1 MLEENFLLPEEIP
14 DEDIAAANASQLK
27 KLWKKYE
34 PFKFDLFSAG
44 VVLMQLGCPALQTS
58 DNLPDFDA
66 ALARC
71 NYDLKKCRKKF
82 KLESPVLD
90 ANDGA
95 GWDLAAALLCR
106 RDERITAKK
115 ALKHPFLKS

>member
-58 DNLPDFDA
+58 D
-66 ALARC
+66 
-71 NYDLKKCRKKF
+71 Y
-82 KLESPVLD
+82 
-90 ANDGA
+90 
-95 GWDLAAALLCR
+95 
-106 RDERITAKK
+106 
-115 ALKHPFLKS
+115 